1 MDNHLNAVLRY
12 FAYFRYRPSFEEL
25 YMFFPVK
32 ITKKR
37 LMEVCQLF
45 DKRHSGKR
53 SASRIRSW
61 SRHAPQD
68 DAQYTLPQYST
79 HFVGNPKSKFKI
91 KENKAAGTI
100 QLYLYVL
107 QSLPLVRFVGITG
120 ASAMTGIKPTDDID
134 LCIVTKRGLLWTTR
148 FVVVVL
154 AKILH
159 IHHATG
165 VCLNL
170 FFDESDLTIAKQKQN
185 AYIAHELLQ
194 MRSIIDK
201 NGIYGRFLTQST
213 WIYKYFPNAR
223 SVIPYRDTGSR
234 TWIPDSCLPAGRFI
248 GMTQKID
255 TIFKWAQLPIIMSNK
270 TGLYISPT
278 QLWLFKNDF
287 EKKLKRKGLV
297 E

>member
-1 MDNHLNAVLRY
+1 M
-12 FAYFRYRPSFEEL
+12 
-25 YMFFPVK
+25 
-32 ITKKR
+32 
-37 LMEVCQLF
+37 F

-61 SRHAPQD
+61 SRYAPQD

-170 FFDESDLTIAKQKQN
+170 FFDESDLTIAKLKQN
-185 AYIAHELLQ
+185 SYIAHELLQ
-194 MRSIIDK
+194 MRPIINK
-201 NGIYGRFLTQST
+201 NGIYGRFLTQNT

-223 SVIPYRDTGSR
+223 SVIPESTVTPRSSSF
-234 TWIPDSCLPAGRFI
+234 WLAQNRFWMCSFHSLTR
-248 GMTQKID
+248 MTKRSLEFL
-255 TIFKWAQLPIIMSNK
+255 FKYLQLPIIMRNR

-297 E
+297 L